1 MLAVLHLLTDPFAEP
16 VNQRAL
22 AEVALLG
29 IVGGALGCWIVLYEL
44 SYGAESLAHSMF
56 PGLVVAALIGAPLL
70 LGGAAGILVAALAI
84 ALAGRVPA
92 IGRDTGVAVVVTA
105 LFGLGVVLAL
115 SPESP
120 PGVQGLLFGDILGV
134 TDLDL
139 ALGAALAAVV
149 VVALVMLHTR
159 LLAVG
164 FDRSTARALGA
175 SPLVADS
182 ALLALIALAVL
193 VAVQGMGNLLVV
205 AVLVGPAATARLLA
219 RRMAPMMALAA
230 VIGVLAG
237 AGGLYLSFYAS
248 TAAGASIAGVMVA
261 VYLLAAVTAALQ
273 ASGPAW
279 RLPIKRAD
287 APNGRTSGSGP
298 DAGGARPGDLG
309 VRR

>member
-1 MLAVLHLLTDPFAEP
+1 MIAVLNFLTDPLAEP
-16 VNQRAL
+16 INQRAF

-29 IVGGALGCWIVLYEL
+29 VVGGALGCWIVFYEL
-44 SYGAESLAHSMF
+44 SYGAESLAHSLF

-70 LGGAAGILVAALAI
+70 VGGAAGILVAAVAI
-84 ALAGRVPA
+84 ALARRVPA
-92 IGRDTGVAVVVTA
+92 IGGDTAVAVVITA

-120 PGVQGLLFGDILGV
+120 PGIQELLFGDILGV

-149 VVALVMLHTR
+149 LGSLWLLHTR

-164 FDRSTARALGA
+164 FDRTTARPLGA
-175 SPLVADS
+175 SPALADT
-182 ALLALIALAVL
+182 ALLVLIALAVL
-193 VAVQGMGNLLVV
+193 IAVQGMGNLLVV

-230 VIGVLAG
+230 AVGVLAG
-237 AGGLYLSFYAS
+237 AGGLYLSFYAN

-261 VYLLAAVTAALQ
+261 VYLLAAAAAATPLM
-273 ASGPAW
+273 
-279 RLPIKRAD
+279 
-287 APNGRTSGSGP
+287 
-298 DAGGARPGDLG
+298 RP
-309 VRR
+309 RR